1 MTAISAPPAVPD
13 VDGDAPLEQSRLL
26 RTAVPGPR
34 SLALTAR
41 RAQVVPPAVGSAV
54 PVWAARAGGGVVED
68 VDGNRLVDLGAGIA
82 VTSVGVSHPDVVAA
96 VAAQAAAF
104 THTCF
109 MVTPYEPYVAV
120 AEALARLTPGDHAK
134 RSVLVT
140 SGAEAVENAVK
151 VARRA
156 TGRDAVLVLDHAYH
170 GRTNLTMAMTARA
183 MPYKAG
189 FGPFAG
195 EVYRVPASYPLRDPV
210 GMTGEEAAA
219 RLVDV
224 ATRQVGADRVAALVA
239 EPVLGEGGFVVP
251 APGFWPALARWC
263 AEHGVVLV
271 ADEVQTGFAR
281 TGAMFA
287 LEHEGVVPD
296 LVTTAKGIAGGLP
309 LAAATGRAE
318 LMDAVHPGGLGGTY
332 GGNPVACA
340 AALAAIEV
348 YERDDLAAAAR
359 RIEAQVRG
367 RLEPLVGTVPGVAE
381 VRGRGAMLAVELVEP
396 GDGLVPDRAA
406 AARVAA
412 ACAAAGVIVLTCG
425 TWGNVVRLLPPL
437 VIDPALLDD
446 ALDVLVAALRGQEP
460 PPAPGEASA
469 TTLAG
474 SRPGPAVGGGR
485 DA

>member
-1 MTAISAPPAVPD
+1 MTTVT
-13 VDGDAPLEQSRLL
+13 GTRAPLAPHRLL
-26 RTAVPGPR
+26 RTEVPGPASR
-34 SLALTAR
+34 ALAER
-41 RAQVVPPAVGSAV
+41 RARVVPPGVGSAM
-54 PVWAARAGGGVVED
+54 PVYAARAQGALVED
-68 VDGNRLVDLGAGIA
+68 VDGNVFVDLGSGIA
-82 VTSVGVSHPDVVAA
+82 VTSVGVSHPEVVAA
-96 VAAQAAAF
+96 VAAQAADL

-120 AEALARLTPGDHAK
+120 CEALARLTPGDHAK
-134 RSVLVT
+134 RSVLVST
-140 SGAEAVENAVK
+140 GAEAVENAVK
-151 VARRA
+151 IARRA

-183 MPYKAG
+183 MPYKTG

-195 EVYRVPASYPLRDPV
+195 EVYRVPASYPLRDPA
-210 GMTGEEAAA
+210 GMTGERAAA

-224 ATRQVGADRVAALVA
+224 AQRQVGADRVAALVA

-263 AEHGVVLV
+263 RDNGIVLV

-287 LEHEGVVPD
+287 AEHEGVVPD

-309 LAAATGRAE
+309 LAAVTGRAE
-318 LMDAVHPGGLGGTY
+318 LMDAVHPGGLGGTF

-359 RIEAQVRG
+359 RIERRVRA
-367 RLEPLVGTVPGVAE
+367 RLEPLVGRVPAVAE
-381 VRGRGAMLAVELVEP
+381 VRGRGAMLALELVRP
-396 GDGLVPDRAA
+396 GGLEPDRAE

-412 ACAAAGVIVLTCG
+412 ACAAAGVLVLTCG

-437 VIDPALLDD
+437 VIEDALLDD
-446 ALDVLVAALRGQEP
+446 ALDVLVAVLTGADV
-460 PPAPGEASA
+460 PGAA
-469 TTLAG
+469 A
-474 SRPGPAVGGGR
+474 
-485 DA
+485 

>member
-1 MTAISAPPAVPD
+1 MT
-13 VDGDAPLEQSRLL
+13 GTRAPLAPHRLL
-26 RTAVPGPR
+26 RTEVPGPASR
-34 SLALTAR
+34 ALAER
-41 RAQVVPPAVGSAV
+41 RARVVPPGVGSAM
-54 PVWAARAGGGVVED
+54 PVYAARAQGALVED
-68 VDGNRLVDLGAGIA
+68 VDGNVFVDLGSGIA
-82 VTSVGVSHPDVVAA
+82 VTSVGVSHPEVVAA
-96 VAAQAAAF
+96 VAAQAADL

-120 AEALARLTPGDHAK
+120 CEALARLTPGDHAK
-134 RSVLVT
+134 RSVLVST
-140 SGAEAVENAVK
+140 GAEAVENAVK
-151 VARRA
+151 IARRA

-183 MPYKAG
+183 MPYKTG

-195 EVYRVPASYPLRDPV
+195 EVYRVPASYPLRDPA
-210 GMTGEEAAA
+210 GMTGERAAA

-224 ATRQVGADRVAALVA
+224 AQRQVGADRVAALVA

-263 AEHGVVLV
+263 RDNGIVLV

-287 LEHEGVVPD
+287 AEHEGVVPD

-309 LAAATGRAE
+309 LAAVTGRAE
-318 LMDAVHPGGLGGTY
+318 LMDAVHPGGLGGTF

-359 RIEAQVRG
+359 RIERRVRA
-367 RLEPLVGTVPGVAE
+367 RLEPLVGRVPAVAE
-381 VRGRGAMLAVELVEP
+381 VRGRGAMLALELVRP
-396 GDGLVPDRAA
+396 GGLEPDRAE

-412 ACAAAGVIVLTCG
+412 ACAAAGVLVLTCG

-437 VIDPALLDD
+437 VIEDALLDD
-446 ALDVLVAALRGQEP
+446 ALDVLVAVLTGADV
-460 PPAPGEASA
+460 PGAA
-469 TTLAG
+469 A
-474 SRPGPAVGGGR
+474 
-485 DA
+485 